1 MAATQQPS
9 GSGTTRLLHCL
20 GLAAAICM
28 GAVLLQP
35 LPWAGC
41 WALSERAL
49 LLPEMYGAPECCMPC
64 TPHSL
69 WALISP
75 LLLRNKARNTT
86 CSSVLVS
93 REVLQSLLSMC
104 WRSCASREG
113 LQVAFLRISVCSCLC
128 SYVCILFHITLQLW
142 SFPESLLANLV
153 TPKWETPSAHAL
165 CSNPGMKKC
174 RQTFLQCHQ

>member
-1 MAATQQPS
+1 MRAA
-9 GSGTTRLLHCL
+9 
-20 GLAAAICM
+20 
-28 GAVLLQP
+28 LLQP
-35 LPWAGC
+35 PSWAGC
-41 WALSERAL
+41 WVLSGWAL
-49 LLPEMYGAPECCMPC
+49 LLSEMHGAPECRAPC

-86 CSSVLVS
+86 CSPTFVN
-93 REVLQSLLSMC
+93 REALQSLLSVC

-113 LQVAFLRISVCSCLC
+113 LQVAFLTISMCSCLFT
-128 SYVCILFHITLQLW
+128 YVCILFHITLQLW

-165 CSNPGMKKC
+165 CSNLGMKKC